1 MSSSM
6 PCGRNNMI
14 IQELID
20 PNFLHD
26 QADKSTPIDF
36 LSKEK
41 EQRLSARHLIVKQ
54 GPAGHGS
61 WWKPR

>member
-1 MSSSM
+1 
-6 PCGRNNMI
+6 MI